1 MVPCDFCGPINQ
13 VAPFGTLLGVGR
25 AFRLTN
31 QRVQQA
37 VSVIPVGQKG
47 QVTQREHTRI
57 CLGD

>member
-1 MVPCDFCGPINQ
+1 MVLCDFGGPINQ
-13 VAPFGTLLGVGR
+13 VAPFAILLKVGR

-37 VSVIPVGQKG
+37 GSVIPLGQKG
-47 QVTQREHTRI
+47 QVTQREHIRI